1 MSQESFSMIIRDA
14 SLIDVEELRSEVP
27 ATELKVVQPHPD
39 DDSHNELATIVI
51 LTLTP
56 IAITAL
62 TAWLLRT
69 HAEEYIDYMVTVR
82 GPDGTET
89 TVHLKIKR
97 RSSEAP
103 KSQVI
108 KQLSQAL
115 KLPEDAIVRATAG

>member
-1 MSQESFSMIIRDA
+1 MSSQSYSMVIRDA

-27 ATELKVVQPHPD
+27 ASDLNVVQPD
-39 DDSHNELATIVI
+39 QGNDSHNELATILI

-69 HAEEYIDYMVTVR
+69 HADEDIDYKVTVR

-89 TVHLKIKR
+89 TVQLRIKR
-97 RSSEAP
+97 KSSEAP

-108 KQLSQAL
+108 KQLAEAL
-115 KLPEDAIVRATAG
+115 KLPESAIVQATAG